1 MNTAIVLGLSL
12 AASLTGVQ
20 SWSLGLELEIDS
32 SLRKDSD
39 FPAERNSGVYLRDS
53 FRRDVLV
60 PSLSRMVAEIERNG
74 KNDAEVEI
82 TMLAV
87 MGALG
92 LVCSYFIFKLK
103 MELKDM
109 SRKQT
114 AGGNAQ
120 KDCIK
125 LVPTSEVKLDKGSF
139 KMEFPGA

>member
-1 MNTAIVLGLSL
+1 MNTAIVLGFLLAVSL
-12 AASLTGVQ
+12 PKAQ
-20 SWSLGLELEIDS
+20 SWSLGLELEIDT
-32 SLRKDSD
+32 SLRKDSE
-39 FPAERNSGVYLRDS
+39 FPAERNSGAYLKDS

-74 KNDAEVEI
+74 KNDAEIEI
-82 TMLAV
+82 SILVMMGTLA
-87 MGALG
+87 

-103 MELKDM
+103 MELKEM
-109 SRKQT
+109 SRKQS
-114 AGGNAQ
+114 AKSDVQ